1 MFLSLR
7 AILLALLLIVP
18 AVVRAEGG
26 EMAGRERDLPAL
38 IQAIFP
44 EATEIMPQLEQP
56 RVWPIYQVTELIG
69 YAFLSGDYAQLPG
82 FSGAPFQ
89 LLIGI
94 DRGGRFRGVQVLEQ
108 HEPIFLHGLGTEP
121 MHAFTGQYKG
131 LDLRRAIKLTS
142 AAAHDKHSGGYV
154 YIDGISKATVSAV
167 VLNETVIMSA
177 LQVAQETGIIPKR
190 KPPARVREDLVE
202 TTDWQRLLGQRWI
215 GSMQVAE
222 STVATAFA
230 GESSDTPV
238 APRDGAAPLFAN
250 LQFAYV
256 NVPTIGLY
264 LLGDALYE
272 RLMAESVEP
281 GDHVI
286 AVMNQGPY
294 SILGEDFTPGT
305 PSDRLALDQ
314 NGVQIELRDM
324 DFFGALEPEQVEA
337 LQRDGMPRFKEYL
350 LFRVKA
356 GTGFDPASSWR
367 LSLVVS
373 RSQGYLQADRIRRFG
388 QDYQL
393 PAHLFSIEE
402 ERAEPASP
410 LWLTIWQQHLVRIAV
425 LLLGLGIL
433 TAIILGHRW
442 VTRDA
447 RRFRLIRWGYLLYTL
462 IFIGYVTQGQLSI
475 TNVFAIL
482 QVIGGNAS
490 ASVLLLDPVI
500 FILWCYVLL
509 TLVLWGRGYF
519 CGWLCPFGALQ
530 EMAAELAR
538 LLRIRQRRIPF
549 SLHRRLWALKYL
561 ILAGLV
567 AVSFWSIS
575 GAERAAEVEP
585 FKTAITLGFVREW
598 PFVLYA
604 LVLLLAG
611 LFVHKFFCRY
621 LCPLGACF
629 AVLGRFHL
637 LRWLPRRVECGN
649 PCQLCT
655 RRCGIGAIEPNG
667 GINYRECIQCYECE
681 VIYRD
686 EQQCVPLINARKGRK
701 RPAAVIA
708 HG

>member
-314 NGVQIELRDM
+314 NGVQIELRDRRQTR
-324 DFFGALEPEQVEA
+324 ALESMCSRKLA
-337 LQRDGMPRFKEYL
+337 HRDDRFNRPRAMFIA
-350 LFRVKA
+350 A
-356 GTGFDPASSWR
+356 G
-367 LSLVVS
+367 V
-373 RSQGYLQADRIRRFG
+373 Q
-388 QDYQL
+388 
-393 PAHLFSIEE
+393 
-402 ERAEPASP
+402 
-410 LWLTIWQQHLVRIAV
+410 
-425 LLLGLGIL
+425 
-433 TAIILGHRW
+433 
-442 VTRDA
+442 
-447 RRFRLIRWGYLLYTL
+447 
-462 IFIGYVTQGQLSI
+462 
-475 TNVFAIL
+475 
-482 QVIGGNAS
+482 
-490 ASVLLLDPVI
+490 
-500 FILWCYVLL
+500 
-509 TLVLWGRGYF
+509 
-519 CGWLCPFGALQ
+519 
-530 EMAAELAR
+530 
-538 LLRIRQRRIPF
+538 
-549 SLHRRLWALKYL
+549 
-561 ILAGLV
+561 
-567 AVSFWSIS
+567 
-575 GAERAAEVEP
+575 
-585 FKTAITLGFVREW
+585 
-598 PFVLYA
+598 
-604 LVLLLAG
+604 
-611 LFVHKFFCRY
+611 
-621 LCPLGACF
+621 
-629 AVLGRFHL
+629 
-637 LRWLPRRVECGN
+637 
-649 PCQLCT
+649 
-655 RRCGIGAIEPNG
+655 
-667 GINYRECIQCYECE
+667 
-681 VIYRD
+681 
-686 EQQCVPLINARKGRK
+686 
-701 RPAAVIA
+701 
-708 HG
+708 